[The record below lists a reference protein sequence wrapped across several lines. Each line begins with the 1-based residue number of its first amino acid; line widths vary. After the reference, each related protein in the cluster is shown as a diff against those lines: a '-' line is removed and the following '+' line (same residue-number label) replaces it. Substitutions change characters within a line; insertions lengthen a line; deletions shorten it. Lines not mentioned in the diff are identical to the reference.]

1 MNSKSNNSRILEI
14 LTEIFSDEEMGCLG
28 REMGQEVGLGREME
42 EGWPLKKRECCCKG
56 THYTILF
63 ISKLDH
69 LYYKKLKI
77 T

>member
-1 MNSKSNNSRILEI
+1 
-14 LTEIFSDEEMGCLG
+14 MGCLG